1 MNDKLDYARKVQA
14 ETDDYIRS
22 ILAQTQRLRT
32 VAASLQAEQE
42 RLELEVSRLRDEL
55 FRREEDGRQVRTL
68 LEDVSRENQESLD
81 RYQAV
86 VAQNASLAN
95 LYVATYRL
103 HGTVDKNEVLSGMQE
118 VIANLIGCEEIAI
131 LEVEAG
137 GALMPI
143 WTLGVE
149 GRFDGLVPADGV
161 LGTAAK
167 SGQTVVVEPGAQ
179 TGPAA
184 LAVESGLSAAVPL
197 TVDGHVIGVIALFR
211 LLPQKFDGL
220 TGLDKELLNLLATHG
235 ATALYCTQLH
245 AARMADSRSGRSA

>member
-1 MNDKLDYARKVQA
+1 MDDKLDYARKVQT

-42 RLELEVSRLRDEL
+42 RLEQEVSRLRDQL
-55 FRREEDGRQVRTL
+55 VRRDDDGREQRQL

-81 RYQAV
+81 RYHAV

-103 HGTVDKNEVLSGMQE
+103 HGTVEREEVLGGMQE

-131 LEVEAG
+131 FEVG
-137 GALMPI
+137 
-143 WTLGVE
+143 E
-149 GRFDGLVPADGV
+149 GRELRLAWNFGLDDSRF
-161 LGTAAK
+161 AAGIAP
-167 SGQTVVVEPGAQ
+167 SGLLARVAREGEAVILEPGAAE
-179 TGPAA
+179 GDSPA
-184 LAVESGLSAAVPL
+184 EERGLSACVPL
-197 TVDGHVIGVIALFR
+197 RVDGRVIGIVALFR
-211 LLPQKFDGL
+211 LLPQKFEGL
-220 TGLDKELLNLLATHG
+220 TDLDRELLNLLATHG

-245 AARMADSRSGRSA
+245 AAQLGARAPG